1 MRLGSIEASAA
12 WTATQAAPCTPRQAG
27 QAARPGIGW
36 PGPGWLSALGPW
48 RLWQV
53 TLLTCCGES
62 PPSLGIPCSRNPGA
76 AGAERQ
82 QGAPTRAARRGNQ
95 LLIQSRDGA
104 RACSAPPCSSF
115 YSLHHLTN
123 QPGIRGPQS
132 LLHSVFSLSLTAS
145 PALLLV
151 FPIHTLAFGLFTTSR
166 PPSNPTNPTNRD
178 NILTAAHTY
187 VIRCSPRSSPPWPS
201 RLRWS
206 PHRLSP
212 NATLPRRVS
221 SVSWRE
227 NLELS
232 VADWVCP

>member
-62 PPSLGIPCSRNPGA
+62 PALPGHPLLTQSRGSRGREA
-76 AGAERQ
+76 A
-82 QGAPTRAARRGNQ
+82 GAPTRAARRGNQ

-132 LLHSVFSLSLTAS
+132 LLHSVFTSLSLTAS

-151 FPIHTLAFGLFTTSR
+151 FYTYTRFR
-166 PPSNPTNPTNRD
+166 P
-178 NILTAAHTY
+178 L
-187 VIRCSPRSSPPWPS
+187 
-201 RLRWS
+201 
-206 PHRLSP
+206 
-212 NATLPRRVS
+212 
-221 SVSWRE
+221 
-227 NLELS
+227 
-232 VADWVCP
+232 